1 VGSVALW
8 ITGVTIGQSPLR
20 SLLHAVWVFMGAWST
35 GGFAPQSYNTF
46 YYHSLAYEV
55 ICAILFVVGSFNFAL
70 HWSVWT
76 GRRSAL
82 WKDIEMISFTAT
94 LTLAMIIATTGLMQL
109 GVYTDTAALF
119 RKMFYQLFSG
129 HTTTG
134 FSTIYSRA
142 FVRQWGPLAMMGVI
156 LAMAIGASA
165 CSTAGGVKGIRV
177 GVISAAILQEI
188 RRMILP
194 ERARVVQKWHHIT
207 TRVLDDA
214 TVRAAMLI
222 VLSYIAIYSLGTI
235 VGVYYG
241 YDLMDSLFDSVSAGS
256 NTGLSCGLTSP
267 SMPTPM
273 KIVYIFMMWAGR
285 LEFLSVFALAGYVVA
300 LVKGR

>member
-1 VGSVALW
+1 
-8 ITGVTIGQSPLR
+8 
-20 SLLHAVWVFMGAWST
+20 
-35 GGFAPQSYNTF
+35 
-46 YYHSLAYEV
+46 
-55 ICAILFVVGSFNFAL
+55 
-70 HWSVWT
+70 
-76 GRRSAL
+76 
-82 WKDIEMISFTAT
+82 
-94 LTLAMIIATTGLMQL
+94 
-109 GVYTDTAALF
+109 
-119 RKMFYQLFSG
+119 
-129 HTTTG
+129 
-134 FSTIYSRA
+134 
-142 FVRQWGPLAMMGVI
+142 
-156 LAMAIGASA
+156 
-165 CSTAGGVKGIRV
+165 
-177 GVISAAILQEI
+177 
-188 RRMILP
+188 MILP

-267 SMPTPM
+267 SMPTTM